1 MHILHE
7 RAHLPEWVGRR
18 VVMMGAGLR
27 VKLALFPEAVCRGD
41 ISGAPF
47 LRPLTSAGDRS
58 TRSESCFPGST
69 QVGPPF
75 LYTPVYVDCTFQ
87 RRLSHNLT
95 VLLRTPREKADS
107 VGSPFLHI
115 KSLSS
120 TCDGCLRH
128 GLCSA
133 SGGHLRHLWICV
145 QAAYLCTGPLTR
157 RHHRSPC
164 FLST

>member
-1 MHILHE
+1 
-7 RAHLPEWVGRR
+7 
-18 VVMMGAGLR
+18 MMGAGLR

-95 VLLRTPREKADS
+95 VLNSGPLERKLTVWAHPS
-107 VGSPFLHI
+107 CTSSP
-115 KSLSS
+115 
-120 TCDGCLRH
+120 CQAPAMD
-128 GLCSA
+128 A
-133 SGGHLRHLWICV
+133 SGMAFAVHLG
-145 QAAYLCTGPLTR
+145 AT
-157 RHHRSPC
+157 
-164 FLST
+164 